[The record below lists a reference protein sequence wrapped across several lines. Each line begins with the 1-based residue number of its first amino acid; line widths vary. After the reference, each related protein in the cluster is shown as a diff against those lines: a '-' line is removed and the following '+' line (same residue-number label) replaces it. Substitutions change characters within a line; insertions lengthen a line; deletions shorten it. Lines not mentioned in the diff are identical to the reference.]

1 MTILAAIMSWQFNF
15 WNNYDLGND
24 NDDFGND
31 YELMKITILLM
42 MLILVTMVTLGDDVV
57 FGDNGYFW

>member
-1 MTILAAIMSWQFNF
+1 MSWQFNF